1 MKPQSPQRQLAVFLA
16 KYDPAIA
23 ALAKKARAKMQKLL
37 PGAVEMVYDNYNA
50 LVIGFG
56 TTDRSSEALFSIV
69 LYPRYVGLC
78 FLFGAK
84 LHDPHKLLKG
94 AGKRVRWIRLEDAAV
109 LDKPAVQ
116 ELIAAAL
123 ESAATPLDETS
134 PNRLVIRSISAKQRP
149 RRPAR

>member
-1 MKPQSPQRQLAVFLA
+1 MTPAQHLKSAIA
-16 KYDPAIA
+16 KYSPEVA
-23 ALAKKARAKMQKLL
+23 AMGRAVLKKMRARI